1 MTNKSLN
8 LAFKLAQPFL
18 SFLDA
23 ETAHS
28 LTLRLVRWYGSISEE
43 IKTKNQEIQ
52 VAGLKWPNR
61 VGLAAGFDKN
71 GIAIPGLSRMGFG
84 FIEIGAVTP
93 LPQQGNT
100 KPRLFRVSEEKAVIN
115 RMGFN
120 NEGLEVVRDRLQN
133 LRSIAPLKL
142 GVNIG
147 RNATTTNESAIDDY
161 AQCLRQLAP
170 FVDFITVNVSS
181 PNTPGLI
188 DLQEEK
194 LLGVL
199 LHSLTQLRAELE
211 KQLSRRLC
219 VFVKVSP
226 DLTTKQ
232 LETTTRTIE
241 ASACDGIVATNT
253 TTSRF
258 SRSHRYQSEEG
269 GMSGQPLFHQS
280 LDCVQQ
286 IRKLVSDG
294 FAVIGVG
301 GIFNAQDARS
311 MLDAG
316 ADLIQLY
323 TGLVYRGPSL
333 VDELVASTREFK

>member
-1 MTNKSLN
+1 
-8 LAFKLAQPFL
+8 
-18 SFLDA
+18 
-23 ETAHS
+23 
-28 LTLRLVRWYGSISEE
+28 
-43 IKTKNQEIQ
+43 
-52 VAGLKWPNR
+52 
-61 VGLAAGFDKN
+61 
-71 GIAIPGLSRMGFG
+71 MGFG